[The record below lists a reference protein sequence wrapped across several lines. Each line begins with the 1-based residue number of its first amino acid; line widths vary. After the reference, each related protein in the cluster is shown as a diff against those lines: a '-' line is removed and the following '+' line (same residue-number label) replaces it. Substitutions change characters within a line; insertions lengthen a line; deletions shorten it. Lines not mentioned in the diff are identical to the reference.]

1 MMLAAIV
8 SVPSDAEDDEVSVDF
23 VQYDKD
29 AGIISFSGR
38 ANSNMVN
45 VQIRGE
51 NMTSPVTS
59 EYVLQGLFTGEMWVG
74 TLPFGDYVIE
84 VSTGNSIFN
93 DNFTVSDASELPI
106 ITEVTYDVST
116 GIVYF
121 RGLSDKELVNVQ
133 VIGNGFRSQVTSSLV
148 INGEFSDSMFIGQLI
163 DGEYSILARSDAMDQ
178 KVFIVS
184 SCDCLEDV
192 RYDSSTGILCYSGKS
207 SADLVNLRVR
217 GDNLVS
223 FVNAEIVNI
232 GQFSGS
238 MYVGEVPPG
247 DYVLELWSN
256 GVICSKTFRVN
267 ESQKQIMIQDLYI
280 DYVNWCLTVEG
291 TTECDVVE
299 VLIDDT
305 KRETVDVVEKKFISN
320 LNISDLSCG
329 DHKITIRNNLAES
342 DSTFSIVPVDGI
354 FTDRLG
360 NVMTEY
366 GKTLLEYSGTTEE
379 YRFPTTVKNVS
390 GNAFSKAK
398 ISKLIYD
405 RDLEWDIVITNDT
418 YPLQNCGINCLE
430 IAEGVTVI
438 PDYLFARLSITEL
451 TIPSSVEFIGVKSF
465 YYCYNLSDIRFEDNN
480 RLTKIG
486 PYAFGGAER
495 TMKASSNISYIY
507 FGSSKDGYMCDIETG
522 AFFLCD
528 SLVKVQCNSGFY
540 LRSIGN
546 VAFAKLA
553 SRDAQAIEFN
563 AENGILIPSTVEE
576 IGWLAFSKVNGNL
589 TSSGSKEPGLNTY
602 SSLTPLRNNH
612 DKLLNC
618 SDWAISFQEGSKIY
632 TINEYSFAGYEDV
645 SLIDLSNCT
654 DLTTIKYGAFM
665 DCLFDGNLILSDHI
679 EEMTQAFSLSGNS
692 SGYLSIELPSSVKH
706 CISSFINLSRTVSAE
721 EDSELIEYVGS
732 KTDVVTDLTN
742 CDKLEKVWNS
752 GNVKLLPGV
761 YDLKDNSYD
770 ETMHVSAFDNQFVM
784 NIDANV
790 NIVSWNEIKAA
801 KAVNC
806 SADNIYI
813 KEIGGVLYFFKD
825 NRYIVLK
832 NLGENN
838 MHLRADAV
846 LLDNSL
852 DGDVIEIEMNEG
864 TSISPAAFKNLPELK
879 KIHLHFVPDNVAELV
894 EALARSEAFPI
905 IYVDGFVPESLV
917 KELNRWAVVYQGYET
932 VSGWVYLNSSVD
944 GSVLCYTEDVD
955 GSIKIATD
963 LDLSIYILS
972 TKGCIASLDNGV
984 ITVTSVESG
993 TSVVFID
1000 VVLNPIYKKYVTLT
1014 LDYNGGKGLDCKE
1027 SGAVKVRMGSAF
1039 KDALLPEIRYDC
1051 HSLSGWTAADG
1062 TVIAEDYVIE
1072 GNLDLSAKWIQRSPG
1087 VFIDCSCADIFAGNS
1102 IFVDTIVQS
1111 GSSITLTCVP
1121 HDGYELLQWVLNGE
1135 ELTSA
1140 EKPLDIENIEGD
1152 KYVSIIF
1159 RYVSPS
1165 SGLIAVSDR
1174 GLPTVAESGSL
1185 VEVSELGGPIDMSGM
1200 NWKGHD
1206 SVPLIVD
1213 GYIYFRAGDKI
1224 YKAESDTGYIVAS
1237 APSVDCEAFY
1247 HQIGYGDGVIVDSLT
1262 GKAYNLNLEQLFVL
1276 DRTFVGIDYYN
1287 GNFYSS
1293 GSFVYAFS
1301 SEDEAPGPDEVKN
1314 TRLIGKM
1321 DHAFS
1326 SYGFSNSVFVDHYM
1340 YRVYAEGALRGIVAL
1355 DLDSQ
1360 SGETATYAFRS
1371 MDYMYLDDGWI
1382 SYNDGY
1388 IYLPGYT
1395 SGLFGAQAKI
1405 GYSGIAYVKVDG
1417 LTFHSETEGYHE
1429 FSGKTGFTSEMLF
1442 WNDKAY
1448 IVVHDTLYAF
1458 DIRNH
1463 VIDPTS
1469 VRTTGAVGGHGSIA
1483 MDTSHSN
1490 EVGSP
1495 VYIYQ
1500 VPYFSTAVKSIGL
1513 IEDKGGVLTT
1523 VIVGGLPEN
1532 YNSQTIRPDIDGR
1545 MVWYNDSGHI
1555 FTYTTPEKNI
1565 YYFFIDDG
1573 QNAGWHQ
1580 AYGSNMYEAAL
1591 ALGDIITIDDTY
1603 EVSRMYGEQISN
1615 AMVTA
1620 IHSSV
1625 SSIMQYS
1632 WVTVDSFNNRSFDT
1646 DHYFIIIAGDA
1657 NVQKGS
1663 VYTYW
1668 DGSAFKTYTFKEN
1681 IGDRSLIGV
1690 QMVPG
1695 NSASMVQ
1702 FFEGDEEIEDSYL
1715 IGIVGSDVL
1724 GDFPRVHKDG
1734 YLPVWKDS
1742 SGNEVTSLE
1751 GTKFVS
1757 GGTVYKLSWEKI
1769 HSYEISVTK
1778 TEVKD
1783 NTLKL
1788 EYTIETT
1795 DEFGLNIQVQAAYSD
1810 MTFVRE
1816 PIEAKIAEDGKI
1828 TLVYTNTGESAPVK
1842 ALVTAYKGNILVLA
1856 EYIDLT
1862 ESGSS

>member
-1 MMLAAIV
+1 MYQKFEDQRAYKIGESSLFLKKPLMIVAIAVAVMLCLSMTSDEVDGAAIV
-8 SVPSDAEDDEVSVDF
+8 IDSAVYNSETGIVSYSGTTDADLINIRVLNPTNPSPVVAEHTQQGV
-23 VQYDKD
+23 
-29 AGIISFSGR
+29 FSGNIWVGPLQSGIYYIE
-38 ANSNMVN
+38 ANSGDAVCSYQFSVLDQDRVLTVTDVVYDSTTGTVHYNGKTDRNLVN
-45 VQIRGE
+45 VQIVGE
-51 NMTSPVTS
+51 GFTSPVNA
-59 EYVLQGLFTGEMWVG
+59 ELAVG
-74 TLPFGDYVIE
+74 
-84 VSTGNSIFN
+84 
-93 DNFTVSDASELPI
+93 
-106 ITEVTYDVST
+106 
-116 GIVYF
+116 
-121 RGLSDKELVNVQ
+121 
-133 VIGNGFRSQVTSSLV
+133 
-148 INGEFSDSMFIGQLI
+148 GEFAGRIYVGSLT
-163 DGEYSILARSDAMDQ
+163 DGEYKIQASTDFKVEKEFSVSNTNVNHIEISSIVIDYGTWS
-178 KVFIVS
+178 
-184 SCDCLEDV
+184 
-192 RYDSSTGILCYSGKS
+192 LCYSGV
-207 SADLVNLRVR
+207 ADFDSVDICIDGEKKATIAVNGGLFSGVESVDSFEP
-217 GDNLVS
+217 GTHVFKASNGQIESESDFIIVTSQQS
-223 FVNAEIVNI
+223 FVDNDGNVLSGY
-232 GQFSGS
+232 GQILLEFSG
-238 MYVGEVPPG
+238 
-247 DYVLELWSN
+247 
-256 GVICSKTFRVN
+256 
-267 ESQKQIMIQDLYI
+267 
-280 DYVNWCLTVEG
+280 
-291 TTECDVVE
+291 
-299 VLIDDT
+299 
-305 KRETVDVVEKKFISN
+305 
-320 LNISDLSCG
+320 
-329 DHKITIRNNLAES
+329 
-342 DSTFSIVPVDGI
+342 
-354 FTDRLG
+354 
-360 NVMTEY
+360 NV
-366 GKTLLEYSGTTEE
+366 EE
-379 YRFPTTVKNVS
+379 YNLPNTVQYVAN
-390 GNAFSKAK
+390 GAFDKAK
-398 ISKLIYD
+398 ISRMIYD
-405 RDLEWDIVITNDT
+405 HDVEWDIAIVDNT
-418 YPLQNCGINCLE
+418 YPLQNCGISELV
-430 IAEGVTVI
+430 ISEGVTSI
-438 PDYLFARLSITEL
+438 PDYLFARLSINDLE
-451 TIPSSVEFIGVKSF
+451 IPSTVEYIGSKSF
-465 YYCYNLSDIRFEDNN
+465 YDCEQLETIRFADNN
-480 RLTKIG
+480 RLTSIG
-486 PYAFGGAER
+486 PYAFGGAIKG
-495 TMKASSNISYIY
+495 MNLSSSISEVY
-507 FGSSKDGYMCDIETG
+507 FGYSADGYKCDIGIG

-528 SLVKVQCNSGFY
+528 SLTSVQFHKDFY
-540 LRSIGN
+540 LKSIGN
-546 VAFAKLA
+546 VAFAKLGNKNV
-553 SRDAQAIEFN
+553 QAIAFN
-563 AENGILIPSTVEE
+563 ADNGITIPAEVEE
-576 IGWLAFSKVNGNL
+576 IGWLAFSKVNSNYVDTGA
-589 TSSGSKEPGLNTY
+589 KEPGKSTY
-602 SSLTPLRNNH
+602 KLQNPMRNNN
-612 DKLLNC
+612 DSKLECIDWKLN
-618 SDWAISFQEGSKIY
+618 FEEGSKVY
-632 TINEYSFAGYEDV
+632 TINEYSFAGYADV
-645 SLIDLSNCT
+645 CSIDLSNCT
-654 DLTTIKYGAFM
+654 ELTTIKQGAFM
-665 DCLFDGNLILSDHI
+665 DCLFDGNLTLSDHI
-679 EEMTQAFSLSGNS
+679 EEMTQAFSLSGNR
-692 SGYLSIELPSSVKH
+692 SGYLSIELPSSVKR
-706 CISSFINLSRTVSAE
+706 CISSFVNLSRTVSAE
-721 EDSELIEYVGS
+721 DDSELIEYVGS

-742 CDKLEKVWNS
+742 CNKLEKVWNS
-752 GNVKLLPGV
+752 GNVRLMPGV
-761 YDLKDNSYD
+761 YDLKNNTYD
-770 ETMHVSAFDNQFVM
+770 ATMHVSVLDDQFVL
-784 NIDANV
+784 NVDVDV
-790 NIVSWNEIKAA
+790 NIVSWTEIKAA

-806 SADNIYI
+806 SPDNIYI
-813 KEIGGVLYFFKD
+813 KETGGVLYFFKD
-825 NRYIVLK
+825 NKYIVLK

-864 TSISPAAFKNLPELK
+864 ISISPVAFKNLPELK

-917 KELNRWAVVYQGYET
+917 KELNRWAIVYQGYET
-932 VSGWVYLNSSVD
+932 ASGWIYLNSSVD
-944 GSVLCYTEDVD
+944 GSALCYTEDVD

-963 LDLSIYILS
+963 LDLSRYILS
-972 TKGCIASLDNGV
+972 TKGCIASLNNGV

-1000 VVLNPIYKKYVTLT
+1000 VVLDPIYKKYVTLT
-1014 LDYNGGKGLDCKE
+1014 LDYNGGKGLDGKE

-1039 KDALLPEIRYDC
+1039 KDALLPEIKYDC

-1072 GNLDLSAKWIQRSPG
+1072 GNLDLSAKWVQRSPG
-1087 VFIDCSCADIFAGNS
+1087 VFIECSCADIFAGNS

-1111 GSSITLTCVP
+1111 GSNITLTCEP
-1121 HDGYELLQWVLNGE
+1121 HEGYELLQWVLNGE

-1140 EKPLDIENIEGD
+1140 DNPLVIDNIEGD
-1152 KYVSIIF
+1152 KYVSIMY

-1174 GLPTVAESGSL
+1174 GLPTVAESESL

-1213 GYIYFRAGDKI
+1213 GCIYFRAGDKI

-1276 DRTFVGIDYYN
+1276 DRTFEGIDYYN

-1293 GSFVYAFS
+1293 GSFVYTFS

-1405 GYSGIAYVKVDG
+1405 GYSGIAHVKVDG

-1500 VPYFSTAVKSIGL
+1500 VPYFSTAVKSMGL

-1532 YNSQTIRPDIDGR
+1532 YNSQTIRPDVDGR

-1555 FTYTTPEKNI
+1555 FTYTTPEKNV

-1646 DHYFIIIAGDA
+1646 DHYIIITAGDA

-1702 FFEGDEEIEDSYL
+1702 FFEGDEEIDDSYI
-1715 IGIVGSDVL
+1715 IGVVGSDVL

-1795 DEFGLNIQVQAAYSD
+1795 DESGLNIQVQAAYSD

-1856 EYIDLT
+1856 KYIDLT